1 MEHLFQIERGWDENN
16 PRKGRYFNEFT
27 SDLAQEALENSDH
40 IYKKVDGSCGIVSY
54 DVAADELSL
63 YQRIDTRGRDPSST
77 LVPLP
82 VGKNPVNYKSK
93 EHAHS
98 YFMEKIVV
106 SEGDGKKAKKNKRA
120 LLDVLERNKD
130 ALVDLIL
137 SRASSDGDDSS
148 PLFLSV
154 ELVGTKF
161 NQTPGVDAPVAL
173 APHCLQRLS
182 ADDFPYLPQS
192 LPRTF
197 DELKLALV
205 DSDNVAEGIVVEHK
219 GNFWKVHSKL
229 LEPTCT
235 FATDKSKASPPV
247 FFE

>member
-1 MEHLFQIERGWDENN
+1 M
-16 PRKGRYFNEFT
+16 
-27 SDLAQEALENSDH
+27 
-40 IYKKVDGSCGIVSY
+40 YKKIDGSCGIVSY

-63 YQRIDTRGRDPSST
+63 YQRIDTRGRDPSFA

-82 VGKNPVNYKSK
+82 VGKNPVNYESS
-93 EHAHS
+93 EQAHS

-137 SRASSDGDDSS
+137 SETSSDDDGSS
-148 PLFLSV
+148 PLYLSV

-161 NQTPGVDAPVAL
+161 NKTPGVDAPVAL
-173 APHCLQRLS
+173 APHCLQTLS
-182 ADDFPYLPQS
+182 TDDTPYLPQS

-197 DELKLALV
+197 DELNLV
-205 DSDNVAEGIVVEHK
+205 LIDSEIVAEGIVVEHK
-219 GNFWKVHSKL
+219 GIYWKVHSKL
-229 LEPTCT
+229 FDPTCT
-235 FATDKSKASPPV
+235 FAMDKSKASPPV
-247 FFE
+247 YFE